1 MINTIVCSKKGDF
14 VNRIVPTTLLA
25 ILSATL
31 GCERQ
36 APLPTY
42 DTTPL
47 QKESTTSPKPQ
58 QAGSEPQPSGEIKT
72 REQAEARVAYLKKV
86 LNADGGQPEAWTE
99 LKGLQRRLEPQDVW
113 APQTVIADE
122 GWIYNEWAVRTFKPT
137 MPYDRVAE
145 DAGKMRA
152 RRKGLEALGA
162 PVGRDGRR

>member
-1 MINTIVCSKKGDF
+1 M
-14 VNRIVPTTLLA
+14 NRLAPSAFLA

-42 DTTPL
+42 ATTPL
-47 QKESTTSPKPQ
+47 QKESTPSAKAQ
-58 QAGSEPQPSGEIKT
+58 QAGYEPLPSGEIKT
-72 REQAEARVAYLKKV
+72 REQAEARVAYLKKI
-86 LNADGGQPEAWTE
+86 LNADGGQLEAWTE

-145 DAGKMRA
+145 DAGQMYA
-152 RRKGLEALGA
+152 RRKGLEALSA
-162 PVGRDGRR
+162 PVGKDGRR